1 MIYTIYL
8 EIIMSQLF
16 QSHAICTAFMVPL
29 ELSLALGII
38 SNVQKIKSKTCPH
51 LSQNI
56 SSFKVY
62 P

>member
-1 MIYTIYL
+1 
-8 EIIMSQLF
+8 MSQLF
-16 QSHAICTAFMVPL
+16 QSHVICTAFMVPL